1 MNQEELK
8 INRLERQVKNLKK
21 SLVSTAIVSI
31 IASTCLGAG
40 IGYLIGEKKSGLSSE
55 MREFLDFYEFFKT
68 NYYEQVDDRT
78 LLDGLYYGLTE
89 SVNDDYTFYTST
101 VNNEYQDFSSSGVGL
116 GIERS
121 VYYGQALIT
130 QVMRGSP
137 ADKAEFYDL
146 HGNKLDIVGLKKG
159 DIIESA
165 DVPELSSLYNFKDY
179 HYSDWNN
186 VLVGEK
192 GSTLTVIVNR
202 NDIKYR
208 VKMVRGHF
216 NVDKVQLISHS
227 DGEAIFKID
236 SLLGSDNESKPAE
249 ELDSYF
255 KEVIFKDKDYKLKNL
270 IIDLRDNGG
279 GYVSNCNQ
287 LLGLF
292 LGSGK
297 ISGYYQY
304 ADNSYQALYT
314 STINLSKS
322 YNDKIEHYTFII
334 NQNTASAAETFVIT
348 MQDSEETKNKITV
361 VGENSLGKGVAQR
374 LKDVNGDGSEVRY
387 TFAKVCSPEKRTIN
401 KRGIIPDVYSSYLSI
416 QDRDEY
422 DTWRLHVNNVDDN
435 SKLSLKE
442 QALVKSRIE
451 LLLNTT
457 TADLTDA
464 INKFQKVYNIEE
476 NGLFGEKT
484 ASKLGDLFYDYYMD
498 NTPVN
503 IYDSFVIGKG
513 TYDSYYPVQ
522 MKCVK
527 DQIELIL
534 NKEYK
539 TFDLA
544 VRAFQDTYGLLN
556 KDGLY
561 DLETSYLLQGM
572 MYDLCVEKENSVIE
586 EAKGVYGI

>member
-101 VNNEYQDFSSSGVGL
+101 VNNEYQDLSSSGVGL
-116 GIERS
+116 GIARS
-121 VYYGQALIT
+121 VYYGQPLIT

-146 HGNKLDIVGLKKG
+146 SGNKLDLVGLKKG
-159 DIIESA
+159 DIFESA
-165 DVPELSSLYNFKDY
+165 QTFNSANVYEFKDH

-186 VLVGEK
+186 VLVGEE
-192 GSTLTVIVNR
+192 GSTLSVIVNR
-202 NDIKYR
+202 NGIKYK
-208 VKMVRGHF
+208 VKMTRGSY
-216 NVDKVQLISHS
+216 NVDKVELISH
-227 DGEAIFKID
+227 DEGQAIFTLN
-236 SLLGSDNESKPAE
+236 SFLGSTNESKPAE

-255 KEVIFKDKDYKLKNL
+255 KEVIFKDENYKLKNL
-270 IIDLRDNGG
+270 VIDLRDNGG

-297 ISGYYQY
+297 IAGYYQY

-314 STINLSKS
+314 NTTNLSKA

-348 MQDSEETKNKITV
+348 MQDSEETKNKVTV
-361 VGENSLGKGVAQR
+361 VGETSHGKGIAQNFY
-374 LKDVNGDGSEVRY
+374 DVFEDGSEVRY
-387 TFAKVCSPEKRTIN
+387 TFAKVCSSAKRTIN
-401 KRGIIPDVYSSYLSI
+401 KRGIIPDVYSTYRSI
-416 QDRDEY
+416 QDKDEY
-422 DTWRLHVNNVDDN
+422 DTWRLYVNSVEDN
-435 SKLSLKE
+435 NKLSLKE

-464 INKFQKVYNIEE
+464 INKFQKVYGIEE

-484 ASKLGDLFYDYYMD
+484 ASKLGDLFYDYYID

-503 IYDSFVIGKG
+503 IYDSFVIGNNN
-513 TYDSYYPVQ
+513 YDSYYLVQ

-527 DQIELIL
+527 EQIELIL

-539 TFDLA
+539 SFDQA
-544 VRAFQDTYGLLN
+544 VRAFQEVKGLEN

-561 DLETSYLLQGM
+561 DLETSYLLQGL
-572 MYDLCVEKENSVIE
+572 MYDLRIEKENSVME